1 MVEDQQSQPV
11 TVETLIDRMQY
22 QKNLPAVSQHIIAI
36 NSKAVPSSNSSA
48 NDLAALILKDYSLSS
63 RLLKVANSAMFGEFS
78 GNISTVSRAVVVLGF
93 EQVHLTAT
101 GLIFFEHLQDKS
113 AAHYIKEGIISSFLS
128 GILARDLAK
137 VSKIDNLEHY
147 FVGAML
153 HNFGRLL
160 AMYYFPDKYQNYM
173 SSVEQGTSEPQAMLK
188 EIGTRFSALG
198 IGVAKAW
205 ALPATLIESMTVPS
219 EDELRQKHN
228 KITHHQGISS
238 FANELCD
245 ITMNVSPAERLQHL
259 VVVLDKYR
267 ELYPIDQETIVA
279 MMDSALIEMQNFSD
293 VIRLDRDDLK
303 KLDQRSFNAT
313 AEDDEASEQSRQDE
327 NRTTLDKLHIADTAI
342 AHLTNSATPEER
354 QQNLMSGIQEITNVM
369 LEDVTLDEILT
380 MILETIYRGIGFDQV
395 VIFFKDPKSDQM
407 NVRFSLGS
415 SIKNLLNDFS
425 FTVDES
431 GHDLF
436 SSSVMEGRDLYITN
450 ISDTEI
456 RDLKPQ
462 WFRGAIFSP
471 SFVLY
476 PISVKKKCIGLIYAG
491 NSESGDH
498 LDSQQLNSIKTL
510 RNQAALAI
518 KQSFMGTL

>member
-1 MVEDQQSQPV
+1 MVEDQQSQSV
-11 TVETLIDRMQY
+11 TVETLLDRMQS
-22 QKNLPAVSQHIIAI
+22 QKNLPAVSQHIVAI
-36 NSKAVPSSNSSA
+36 NSKAMPTSSSSA

-93 EQVHLTAT
+93 EQVHLTVT

-113 AAHYIKEGIISSFLS
+113 AAHYIKEAIISSFLS
-128 GILARDLAK
+128 GIIARELAK
-137 VSKIDNLEHY
+137 ISKIDNLEHY

-160 AMYYFPDKYQNYM
+160 AMYYFPERYQNYM
-173 SSVEQGTSEPQAMLK
+173 ARIEQGTSEPQAMLE

-205 ALPATLIESMTVPS
+205 ALPATLIESMTVPT
-219 EDELRQKHN
+219 EDELRQKYD
-228 KITHHQGISS
+228 KITHHQGIAS

-245 ITMNVSPAERLQHL
+245 ISMNVPPAKRLQQ
-259 VVVLDKYR
+259 LDVILEKYG
-267 ELYPIDQETIVA
+267 ELYPIDPEIIVA
-279 MMDSALIEMQNFSD
+279 MMDSALIEMQKLSD
-293 VIRLDRDDLK
+293 VIRLDRDDIK
-303 KLDQRSFNAT
+303 NLDQRSFNAT
-313 AEDDEASEQSRQDE
+313 EEDAEAREQSRQDG
-327 NRTTLDKLHIADTAI
+327 NRSTLDKLHIADTAT
-342 AHLTNSATPEER
+342 APLTNSATPEER
-354 QQNLMSGIQEITNVM
+354 QQSLMNGIQEITNVM

-380 MILETIYRGIGFDQV
+380 MILETIYRGIGFDRV

-415 SIKNLLNDFS
+415 TIKNRLNDFS
-425 FTVDES
+425 FTVDEL
-431 GHDLF
+431 GQDLF

-476 PISVKKKCIGLIYAG
+476 PILVQKKCIGLIYAG
-491 NSESGDH
+491 NSATGDH
-498 LDSQQLNSIKTL
+498 LDSQQLNSLKTL

-518 KQSFMGTL
+518 KQSFMGML